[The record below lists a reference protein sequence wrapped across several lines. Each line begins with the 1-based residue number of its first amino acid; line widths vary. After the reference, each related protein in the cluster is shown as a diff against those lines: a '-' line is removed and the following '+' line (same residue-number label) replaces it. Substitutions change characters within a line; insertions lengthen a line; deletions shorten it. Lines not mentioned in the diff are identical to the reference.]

1 MGGSGSA
8 EVTGVSAPG
17 HASSHNGRRLRSAAP
32 GVDSCAMV
40 TREAGWKRGLS
51 SRLRRIAD
59 TIDIDASLAETL
71 TPDLPPPPPLPAFDA
86 NDPAAHD
93 RALDALIEE
102 CYPTVA
108 AKVLSLAH
116 QGTHAPSDD
125 WIIVARLLYE
135 AHMHRVGGPPE
146 LARMRA
152 LVATFSQAIEGQA
165 RSSAR
170 LAGYHDSEHDNLSTI
185 EGDDLGTLVW
195 QHYLCPSA
203 RLARQAIH
211 GETVG
216 DWLTALGELWAS
228 TKAITDSLE
237 TAEAR
242 GPVDG
247 APEANDADAT
257 SDEADHRRS
266 APDDPLLLRAKV
278 ALARVEELAL
288 W

>member
-1 MGGSGSA
+1 
-8 EVTGVSAPG
+8 
-17 HASSHNGRRLRSAAP
+17 
-32 GVDSCAMV
+32 MV
-40 TREAGWKRGLS
+40 TRDAGWKRGLS

-59 TIDIDASLAETL
+59 TIDVDASLAETL
-71 TPDLPPPPPLPAFDA
+71 TPDLPAPPPLPAFDLD
-86 NDPAAHD
+86 DPDAHD

-108 AKVLSLAH
+108 GKVLSLAH
-116 QGTHAPSDD
+116 LGTNAPSDD
-125 WIIVARLLYE
+125 WIIVARLLYD

-152 LVATFSQAIEGQA
+152 LVATFSQAIEAQA

-185 EGDDLGTLVW
+185 EGDDPATLIW

-203 RLARQAIH
+203 RLARHAIH

-228 TKAITDSLE
+228 AKAMTDYLE
-237 TAEAR
+237 SVTAI
-242 GPVDG
+242 D
-247 APEANDADAT
+247 APEDAGALAGVDPAAVEW
-257 SDEADHRRS
+257 DDRGL
-266 APDDPLLLRAKV
+266 APNDPLLLRAKI